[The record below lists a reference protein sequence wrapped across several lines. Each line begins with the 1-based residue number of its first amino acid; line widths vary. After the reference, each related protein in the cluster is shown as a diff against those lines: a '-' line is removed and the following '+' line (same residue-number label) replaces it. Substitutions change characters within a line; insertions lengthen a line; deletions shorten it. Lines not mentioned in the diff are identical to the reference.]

1 MKKLLAFNILV
12 MLFTACSFI
21 SCDDVVT
28 DDKGIVE
35 SIELADNYAFYGKTY
50 KAEVALKVK
59 AGTTHRYTLYTNKS
73 YRVGDSIFIK

>member
-1 MKKLLAFNILV
+1 MKKFLTLNVLM
-12 MLFTACSFI
+12 MLFTVCTLI

-59 AGTTHRYTLYTNKS
+59 AGTTHRYTLINHI
-73 YRVGDSIFIK
+73 V